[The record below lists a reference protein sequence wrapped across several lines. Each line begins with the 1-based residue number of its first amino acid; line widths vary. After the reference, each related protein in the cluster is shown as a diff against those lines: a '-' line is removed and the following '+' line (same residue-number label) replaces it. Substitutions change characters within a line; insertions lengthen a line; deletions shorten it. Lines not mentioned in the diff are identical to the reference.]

1 MLFEDILSDVWGA
14 NCSTSIKFS
23 NSRLYFAPLS
33 SISFKDQT
41 SWLKDSPN
49 NRDDTKIVQ
58 IRALVEKVLKFI
70 LFIISKKIKVF

>member
-41 SWLKDSPN
+41 SWSTDSPN
-49 NRDDTKIVQ
+49 NRDETKIVQ
-58 IRALVEKVLKFI
+58 NRALVEKILKFT
-70 LFIISKKIKVF
+70 LFITSKKIKVF